1 MNGGID
7 MYNILSLI
15 FKYVFII
22 IIYFFIYS
30 IIKLIY
36 LDIRGLSFM
45 TSEDTSYIRLLNDI
59 ESLPFLIKEYYV
71 LNREL
76 DIGRSINNDIIIQ
89 NQYISKNH
97 TRLEKDGNKHYI
109 SDLNSSNGTYL
120 NDKKILGTVELK
132 NRDIIKIGNIEFEF
146 KTR

>member
-1 MNGGID
+1 MYSL
-7 MYNILSLI
+7 YNILSLV

-36 LDIRGLSFM
+36 LDIRGLSFV
-45 TSEDTSYIRLLNDI
+45 TSDDSSYIHLLNDI
-59 ESLPFLIKEYYV
+59 ETIPYLIKEYYV
-71 LNREL
+71 LNRKI

-89 NQYISKNH
+89 NQFVSKNH
-97 TRLEKDGNKHYI
+97 ARLEKENNNHYI

-120 NDKKILGTVELK
+120 NGKKLVGTAELSHG
-132 NRDIIKIGNIEFEF
+132 DIIKIGNIEFEF
-146 KTR
+146 RAR

>member
-1 MNGGID
+1 MNGGMD
-7 MYNILSLI
+7 MYNILSLV

-45 TSEDTSYIRLLNDI
+45 TSDDTSYIRLLNDM

-71 LNREL
+71 LNRRL

-89 NQYISKNH
+89 NPYVSKNH
-97 TRLEKDGNKHYI
+97 TRLEKEGNKHYV

-120 NDKKILGTVELK
+120 NGKQVLGTVELR
-132 NRDIIKIGNIEFEF
+132 NGDILKIGDIEFEF

>member
-1 MNGGID
+1 
-7 MYNILSLI
+7 
-15 FKYVFII
+15 
-22 IIYFFIYS
+22 
-30 IIKLIY
+30 
-36 LDIRGLSFM
+36 M